1 MTLEELERLGKG
13 QKLQNKISKLKE
25 FLQEIDKININIT
38 YHSSKKPS
46 YAAVSN
52 LEALVGKEFIND
64 RVKGDLI
71 LAIREEIIR
80 LQEEFD
86 SL

>member
-1 MTLEELERLGKG
+1 MTIEELERLGKG

-25 FLQEIDKININIT
+25 FLQEIDKIDINIT
-38 YHSSKKPS
+38 YYSSKKPS
-46 YAAVSN
+46 YSAASH
-52 LEALVGKEFIND
+52 LETLVGKEFIND

-71 LAIREEIIR
+71 LAIREEIVR

-86 SL
+86 NL